1 MNNRHYPVN
10 KRKFFLNNKYIYFI
24 ADYFYRTKNFEE
36 RQNSNINNQLNYNI
50 NIIGTVSNISSN
62 FQFPKQQQVNN
73 SNNFS
78 HLKRYSQKFED
89 IKNCSNKEKNLS
101 TKKINNNK
109 IYIINDDK
117 YNLIK
122 KNLLKSDYNI
132 SKSIPKLLI
141 KSNKDNEDSFGN
153 YNVNEDDCKNYINY
167 NLMYNNM
174 SDRSNKSD
182 EGEPDPRINF
192 EEISQI
198 NKSRPLTS
206 YGGLNV
212 RKKNLQNALENQ
224 KNRPCTSY
232 NMNNND

>member
-1 MNNRHYPVN
+1 MNNTPFSN
-10 KRKFFLNNKYIYFI
+10 NLN
-24 ADYFYRTKNFEE
+24 
-36 RQNSNINNQLNYNI
+36 
-50 NIIGTVSNISSN
+50 IGTVSNMSNN
-62 FQFPKQQQVNN
+62 FQLPKQQQPNI
-73 SNNFS
+73 NFC

-89 IKNCSNKEKNLS
+89 IKNCSNKEKTSS

-109 IYIINDDK
+109 NFIINDDK

-122 KNLLKSDYNI
+122 KNLLRSDYNI
-132 SKSIPKLLI
+132 SKSIPKLSVI
-141 KSNKDNEDSFGN
+141 TNKDNDDSFGN
-153 YNVNEDDCKNYINY
+153 YNVNEDDCKNYIN
-167 NLMYNNM
+167 NNIMYNNM

-212 RKKNLQNALENQ
+212 RKKNLQNALQNK

-232 NMNNND
+232 NMNDM